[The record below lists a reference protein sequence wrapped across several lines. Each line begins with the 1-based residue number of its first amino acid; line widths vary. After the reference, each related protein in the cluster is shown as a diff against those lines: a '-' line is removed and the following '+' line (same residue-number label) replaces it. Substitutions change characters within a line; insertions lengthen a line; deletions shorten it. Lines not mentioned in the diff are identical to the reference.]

1 MPLSY
6 YANKYF
12 GKNRKEKFCYPDCW
26 GSIVLRNEAW
36 LCIKNAVG
44 WIELKNNYRWSRDVF
59 SLQKE
64 YISIKLTGDVEN
76 DWLRFWEGCYDV
88 IKKELTF

>member
-12 GKNRKEKFCYPDCW
+12 GKNRKEKFCYPDTW
-26 GSIVLRNEAW
+26 GSIILRNEAW

-44 WIELKNNYRWSRDVF
+44 WTELKNKYRWSRDVF
-59 SLQKE
+59 NLQKK

-76 DWLRFWEGCYDV
+76 DWLRFWEGCYNV
-88 IKKELTF
+88 LKKELTF